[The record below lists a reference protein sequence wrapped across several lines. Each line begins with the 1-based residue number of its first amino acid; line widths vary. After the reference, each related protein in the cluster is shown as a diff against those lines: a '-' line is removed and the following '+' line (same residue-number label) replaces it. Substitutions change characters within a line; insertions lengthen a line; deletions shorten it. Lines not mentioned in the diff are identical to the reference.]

1 MNLPGRVPLII
12 LLILGAGI
20 FFSGWSTFSPAFI
33 ENETV
38 TLGLIAP
45 ISGPLAYSGWD
56 MREGVKMAVD
66 DINAAGGINGRP
78 VKLLIK
84 NSYGTEEGA
93 LAAYEELKTQTPLIL
108 GPVITSEVLV
118 LAPLTEEDN
127 VILLSP
133 TATGAAISNSSYNV
147 FRTAPS
153 DLYQG
158 RGIARLIA
166 TTNPEAEQIV
176 VVYETNNVYAEGLKE
191 SFLEAATNNGLEVVD
206 IIPVDPDVRNYE
218 EIARELQQCGG
229 ENVGADAVVLLSY
242 LNAGVGVL
250 QAAKAVGFETD
261 WYGPDALV
269 DEQVLIVGGDSLE
282 GMQVTVQGS
291 RNRFEEFAVRYK
303 ERTRREPAWIAPS
316 SYDATMIAAEVIRA
330 GGYDADAIQN
340 ALNTIRY
347 IGVTG
352 PKFFDDNGDVSP
364 SFDVMEIQNG
374 SWEHLEWSDL
384 LAMVDRNSTE
394 DARNQE

>member
-269 DEQVLIVGGDSLE
+269 DEQVLIVGGDSIE
-282 GMQVTVQGS
+282 GMQATVQGS

-374 SWEHLEWSDL
+374 SWERLEWSDL
-384 LAMVDRNSTE
+384 LAMVDRNSKE

>member
-269 DEQVLIVGGDSLE
+269 DEQVLIVGGDSIE
-282 GMQVTVQGS
+282 GMQATVQGS

-330 GGYDADAIQN
+330 GGYDADGIRN
-340 ALNTIRY
+340 ALNRIRY
-347 IGVTG
+347 IGITG

-374 SWEHLEWSDL
+374 SWERLEWSDL
-384 LAMVDRNSTE
+384 LAMVDRNSKE